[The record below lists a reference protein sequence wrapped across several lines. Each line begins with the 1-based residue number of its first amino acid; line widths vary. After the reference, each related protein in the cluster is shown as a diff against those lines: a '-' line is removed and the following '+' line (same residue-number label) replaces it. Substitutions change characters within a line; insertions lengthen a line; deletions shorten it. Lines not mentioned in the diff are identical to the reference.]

1 MRKIHTNKKFQKFI
15 FYRGV
20 WTCEPWIRSAKI
32 PKIKEKKVGTARVW
46 TSDLQNTSLTLCHWA
61 KLSEWKKDWIIRVS
75 RSICSQFKI
84 RKSQFWIL
92 DVMIFQKNFWIPNFL
107 MICYNF
113 FFCAFTGAFFYRK
126 KFLISQQNLSADWE
140 KNCNFQTTFNSYSYG
155 WNLKLVGPFSF
166 FSDRSSSI

>member
-92 DVMIFQKNFWIPNFL
+92 DVMIFQKKFWIHNFL

-113 FFCAFTGAFFYRK
+113 DFLRYHGALIFRK
-126 KFLISQQNLSADWE
+126 NFLITQQCASADWE
-140 KNCNFQTTFNSYSYG
+140 KNCWFQITFVSYAYGRNINF
-155 WNLKLVGPFSF
+155 VGSFSF
-166 FSDRSSSI
+166 FGDRCSSM